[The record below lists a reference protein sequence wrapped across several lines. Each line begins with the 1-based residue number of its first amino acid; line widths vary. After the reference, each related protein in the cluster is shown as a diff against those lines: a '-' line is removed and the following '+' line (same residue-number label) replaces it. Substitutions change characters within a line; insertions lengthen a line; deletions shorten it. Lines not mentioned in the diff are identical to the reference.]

1 MFKKRIKISAF
12 LFSILLMVLLSV
24 AVVNNE
30 ISVYQGK
37 EEQANEIA
45 QNSKEEWQ
53 IYTGFANICYL
64 REKSPISAKKFISK
78 IIGNI
83 DFQRHDVMY
92 FPELKEYGIW
102 NYMDTLGQDPAQEFR
117 HATTVEATV
126 YYKNLMTLLADIYPG
141 FSLWYYFA
149 KLLILFAVSSI
160 PSLLVFLSSLFAVS
174 FPITVPITA
183 IVLVFFTM
191 VQGYADDTVI
201 TKLMTSSTGEENNL
215 TLGMLYLADK
225 TGALIILPQKGIW
238 GAYGPVW
245 KFSKGMAFFPVGV
258 ICGKG
263 ENGFRVE
270 HLSIWSISSVNVGKF
285 NHVLMGSYNHPLVKD
300 RSPFASFKE
309 TLYYTAHKLQ
319 PGIRV
324 DYLFQKA
331 KEWKKKISIGPTLKL
346 AKKNFGF
353 HIHASLTKPYT
364 IKTEWE
370 LVF

>member
-24 AVVNNE
+24 AVMNNE
-30 ISVYQGK
+30 I
-37 EEQANEIA
+37 EINRDKQKKA
-45 QNSKEEWQ
+45 ERIAGSINTGTQIPYNWPYVCALKKNSFFSIK
-53 IYTGFANICYL
+53 
-64 REKSPISAKKFISK
+64 K
-78 IIGNI
+78 IIDKVVRTA
-83 DFQRHDVMY
+83 DFRSHEVMY
-92 FPELKEYGIW
+92 FPQSRSYGVW
-102 NYMDTLGQDPAQEFR
+102 NYEDTYGRDPQEEFR
-117 HATTVEATV
+117 VATTYEAFQ
-126 YYKNLMTLLADIYPG
+126 YYKDAMLGLADVYPG

-149 KLLILFAVSSI
+149 KFVILFAVSSI
-160 PSLLVFLSSLFAVS
+160 PSLLAFLSSLFAVS
-174 FPITVPITA
+174 FPITAPITA

-201 TKLMTSSTGEENNL
+201 AKLMTSNTGEENNL

-225 TGALIILPQKGIW
+225 SGALIILPQKGIW

-270 HLSIWSISSVNVGKF
+270 HFSVWSISSINVGKF

-300 RSPFASFKE
+300 RSPFASIKE
-309 TLYYTAHKLQ
+309 TLYYTASKLQ

-331 KEWKKKISIGPTLKL
+331 KKWKKKISIGPTLKL

-364 IKTEWE
+364 IKTEWQ
-370 LVF
+370 LTF